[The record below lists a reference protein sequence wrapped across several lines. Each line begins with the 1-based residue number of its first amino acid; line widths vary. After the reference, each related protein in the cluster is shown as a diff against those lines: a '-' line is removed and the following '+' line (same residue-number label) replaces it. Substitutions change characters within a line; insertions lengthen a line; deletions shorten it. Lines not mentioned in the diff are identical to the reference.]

1 VSVAIIWPLRVDA
14 IKWKLDV
21 FAINERNVLIAY
33 LILDLKVANARLRD
47 AWNWT
52 DFIALYAILTTISL
66 MELVQWQTALPGK
79 MDSVRY
85 VNQDTT
91 TSKENAF
98 KVHQFK
104 LNDISQSW
112 HKE

>member
-1 VSVAIIWPLRVDA
+1 
-14 IKWKLDV
+14 
-21 FAINERNVLIAY
+21 
-33 LILDLKVANARLRD
+33 
-47 AWNWT
+47 
-52 DFIALYAILTTISL
+52 

-104 LNDISQSW
+104 LNDISQS
-112 HKE
+112 